1 MYFLLIEHLFDQF
14 FLSFWDEFFFLFS
27 LCHTHRTDF
36 PNYCYWFLIHAICGS
51 DLSCLFSL
59 QEEPKWFRY
68 FLPSSGI
75 CGTVQIEIL
84 HFCLFI
90 ILELHEFLQ
99 FRFSIF
105 GSLNENRKTASQWSA
120 LVYSKCYIH
129 WTVQVDC
136 FPCLS
141 RKSRLYYIYKYTMFT

>member
-1 MYFLLIEHLFDQF
+1 MYFLLIGHLFDQF
-14 FLSFWDEFFFLFS
+14 FLSGIHFFFRFVI
-27 LCHTHRTDF
+27 HTELTFPITVIDF
-36 PNYCYWFLIHAICGS
+36 WYMRFVALIYHAYFL
-51 DLSCLFSL
+51 LL

-68 FLPSSGI
+68 FLPTSEI

-84 HFCLFI
+84 RFYLFI
-90 ILELHEFLQ
+90 IFELHEFLQ

-136 FPCLS
+136 FSCLS
-141 RKSRLYYIYKYTMFT
+141 RKSRLYYIYKYSIFT